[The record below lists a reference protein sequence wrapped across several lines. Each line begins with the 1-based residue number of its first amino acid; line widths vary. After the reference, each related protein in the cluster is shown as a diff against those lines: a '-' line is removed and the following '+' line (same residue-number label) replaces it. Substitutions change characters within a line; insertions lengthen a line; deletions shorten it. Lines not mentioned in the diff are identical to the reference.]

1 MKSSENLNEIVAKD
15 LEEIREKKPLIHHI
29 TNFVVMNETA
39 NITLCLGALP
49 VMAHAKEE
57 VKEMVTVAGALLLN
71 IGTLTPELVE
81 SMIVAAQKANELNI
95 PVILDPVGAGAT
107 GLRTESAQ
115 RIIYETK
122 VAIIRG
128 NGAEISILAG
138 LGGEI
143 RGVESINGGE
153 NIAEIAREFAAKEQ
167 CVITI
172 TGKEDIVSDGERVAV
187 INNGHPMLATVTGT
201 GCMSSTL
208 VAGFAA
214 VQEDKFLAAI
224 GGLVTFGLAGEKAA
238 GKSGNNPGTFHVC
251 LYDGLAALTYNDIV
265 TGMKA
270 KII

>member
-1 MKSSENLNEIVAKD
+1 LKSLENLNEIVAKN
-15 LEEIREKKPLIHHI
+15 LGEIREKRPLIHHI

-57 VKEMVTVAGALLLN
+57 VEEMVSIAGALLLN

-81 SMIVAAQKANELNI
+81 SMIVAAKKATELNI

-107 GLRTESAQ
+107 NLRTECAR
-115 RIIYETK
+115 RITNEAK
-122 VAIIRG
+122 VSIIRG

-143 RGVESINGGE
+143 RGVESINSGD
-153 NIAEIAREFAAKEQ
+153 NITEIAREYAAKEQ
-167 CVITI
+167 CVIAV

-187 INNGHPMLATVTGT
+187 IGNGHPMLGTVTGT

-224 GGLVTFGLAGEKAA
+224 GGLVTFGLTGEKAA
-238 GKSGNNPGTFHVC
+238 DKSGHNPGTFHVC
-251 LYDGLAALTYNDIV
+251 LYDELAGLTGNNIIV
-265 TGMKA
+265 GGRTT
-270 KII
+270 IV